1 MWYKKIR
8 DLVRDMKQKEK
19 KYFDYN
25 LLVIVICL
33 IGFGLIMIYSAS
45 SYECSLLYEGDSA
58 HYLKKQFLATC
69 VGILP
74 MLIVIKFDY
83 GIFKRKFMARGA
95 ALVAIFMLLLIF
107 SPLAYEANGA
117 KRWIAI
123 PFFSIQVCEVVKVCL
138 IIYMA
143 YFLNKKGKYLA
154 DGNVFIMAIGLIGV
168 PTLGVLLITSDLS
181 SAVIIAAI
189 GFIMLFVACPKKIF
203 FVPIAIG
210 GAFLGGLFILLASY
224 RMERVK
230 VWLHNEKYSD
240 EGGFQVLQSLYALGS
255 GGFFGKGLGNSVQK
269 LGNIPESQNDMIFT
283 VVCEELG
290 IVGGIAVLIMFSLI
304 LYRIAV
310 VALNARDRFG
320 LLICTG
326 VFAHIAVQTLI
337 NIAVV
342 TNTMPNTGVPLPFM
356 SYGGSSVMFL
366 MIEIGLVLSV
376 SRHIPIRE

>member
-1 MWYKKIR
+1 MN
-8 DLVRDMKQKEK
+8 QKEK

-210 GAFLGGLFILLASY
+210 GAFL
-224 RMERVK
+224 
-230 VWLHNEKYSD
+230 D
-240 EGGFQVLQSLYALGS
+240 ALGS

-320 LLICTG
+320 LLICTA